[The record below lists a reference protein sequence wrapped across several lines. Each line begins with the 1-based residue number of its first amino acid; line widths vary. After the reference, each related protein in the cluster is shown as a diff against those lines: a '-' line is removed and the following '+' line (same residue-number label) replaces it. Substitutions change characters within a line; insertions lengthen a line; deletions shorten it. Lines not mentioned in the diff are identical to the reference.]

1 MNYPINSPFF
11 SPGKPAIWRSP
22 FSTAAACLLSL
33 PLAAAEPQESRKGHG
48 HMSLGYQYISVDG
61 FESSIGELP
70 IGTVDT
76 HSLNFEIEYY
86 LSDKWTLSAGIPYVR
101 KRYQGS
107 GPHDPLAL
115 VPPRPEVENVDQGN
129 WNDDFQDFHLGVRY
143 LAKEGRFSIEPY
155 VFYGVPS
162 NDYPFFGHAAVGQN
176 LNKLDVGSQFSWFP
190 GLSDAYYRLDLGYV
204 FVEETLG
211 VSIDHWKVGAEA
223 GYYFNQQLTGRV
235 FAQLKDGKGLS
246 FPDNFPPPRTNEQ
259 WYQHDRLV
267 KHNYANA
274 GVGLD
279 WSIDER
285 YHLSTSLM
293 TMIWAEQVHKMDY
306 SFTVSM
312 SRAF

>member
-1 MNYPINSPFF
+1 
-11 SPGKPAIWRSP
+11 
-22 FSTAAACLLSL
+22 
-33 PLAAAEPQESRKGHG
+33 
-48 HMSLGYQYISVDG
+48 MSLGYQFISVDG

-76 HSLNFEIEYY
+76 HTLNLEIEYY
-86 LSDKWTLSAGIPYVR
+86 LNEKWTLSAGLPYVR
-101 KRYQGS
+101 KRYQGP
-107 GPHDPLAL
+107 GQHNPLAL
-115 VPPRPEVENVDQGN
+115 VPPRPEVENVDQGD
-129 WNDDFQDFHLGVRY
+129 WNNDFQDFHLGVRY

-190 GLSDAYYRLDLGYV
+190 GLSDSYYRVDLAYV

-211 VSIDHWKVGAEA
+211 VSIDHWKLGAEA
-223 GYYFNQQLTGRV
+223 GYYFNQQITGRV
-235 FAQLKDGKGLS
+235 FAQLKDGQGLS
-246 FPDNFPPPRTNEQ
+246 FPDNFPPPRTDEK

-267 KHNYANA
+267 KHNYANL

-279 WSIDER
+279 WSLDDK
-285 YHLSTSLM
+285 YHLSTYLM

-306 SFTVSM
+306 SFSVII
-312 SRAF
+312 SRSF